1 MFKRILVDKTR
12 GINHYIEI
20 KPINILGFKWGEFVY
35 LTIDGIEK
43 SFVNESN
50 DRVKVLDDINIDVEK
65 GSFVSIVGPSGCGK
79 STLLYLIAGL
89 DKADEGEIRVA
100 GKVVTKPGPE
110 RVVVFQEAG
119 LFPWL
124 TVIENITYGLLLKKM
139 PKEQAK
145 AKALDILKMVH
156 LSRYVDSYPH
166 QLSGGMKQRVAIARA
181 LVMEPDI
188 LLMDEPFSALD
199 EQTRMVLHKELLEIW
214 RKTKVTIFFV
224 THNIRE
230 AVLLSE
236 QIIVFATRPGK
247 IKETITVP
255 SMKDG
260 VMPDSVTLNTEQKV
274 LSILQEEIEKVLKE
288 EMGDDYSFKT
298 NHIHRNDSGD
308 MGSHI

>member
-1 MFKRILVDKTR
+1 M
-12 GINHYIEI
+12 
-20 KPINILGFKWGEFVY
+20 Y

-43 SFVNESN
+43 SFKNEKKESI
-50 DRVKVLDDINIDVEK
+50 KVLDKINIEVEK

-89 DKADEGEIRVA
+89 DKADTGEIRVA
-100 GKVVTKPGPE
+100 GKKVVKPGPE

-124 TVIENITYGLLLKKM
+124 TVLENVTYGLKIKKM
-139 PKEQAK
+139 PKEEAK

-230 AVLLSE
+230 AVQLSE
-236 QIIVFATRPGK
+236 KIIVFATRPGK
-247 IKETITVP
+247 IKETISVP

-260 VMPDSVTLNTEQKV
+260 VMPDSVTLHTEQRV

-288 EMGDDYSFKT
+288 EMGNDYSFKT
-298 NHIHRNDSGD
+298 NHIHRDDSGD

>member
-1 MFKRILVDKTR
+1 M
-12 GINHYIEI
+12 
-20 KPINILGFKWGEFVY
+20 Y

-43 SFVNESN
+43 SFKNEKKESI
-50 DRVKVLDDINIDVEK
+50 KVLDKINIEVEK

-89 DKADEGEIRVA
+89 DKADVGEIRVA
-100 GKVVTKPGPE
+100 GKKVVKPGPE

-124 TVIENITYGLLLKKM
+124 TVLENVTYGLKIKKM
-139 PKEQAK
+139 PKEEAK
-145 AKALDILKMVH
+145 ARALDILKMVH

-230 AVLLSE
+230 AVQLSE
-236 QIIVFATRPGK
+236 KIIVFATRPGK
-247 IKETITVP
+247 IKETISVP

-260 VMPDSVTLNTEQKV
+260 VMPDSVTLHTEQRV

-288 EMGDDYSFKT
+288 EMGNDYSFKT
-298 NHIHRNDSGD
+298 NHIHRDDSGD

>member
-1 MFKRILVDKTR
+1 M
-12 GINHYIEI
+12 
-20 KPINILGFKWGEFVY
+20 Y

-43 SFVNESN
+43 SFLNEKKESI
-50 DRVKVLDDINIDVEK
+50 KVLDEINIEVEK

-89 DKADEGEIRVA
+89 DKADKGEIRVA
-100 GKVVTKPGPE
+100 GKKVMKPGPE

-124 TVIENITYGLLLKKM
+124 TVLENVTYGLKLKKM
-139 PKEQAK
+139 PKEEAK
-145 AKALDILKMVH
+145 SKALDILKMVH

-230 AVLLSE
+230 AVQLSE
-236 QIIVFATRPGK
+236 RIIVFATRPGK
-247 IKETITVP
+247 IKETISVP

-260 VMPDSVTLNTEQKV
+260 VMPDSVTLNTEQRV

-288 EMGDDYSFKT
+288 EMGNDYSFKT
-298 NHIHRNDSGD
+298 NHIHRDDSGD

>member
-1 MFKRILVDKTR
+1 M
-12 GINHYIEI
+12 
-20 KPINILGFKWGEFVY
+20 Y

-43 SFVNESN
+43 SFKNEKKESI
-50 DRVKVLDDINIDVEK
+50 KVLDEINIEVEK

-89 DKADEGEIRVA
+89 DKADTGEIRVA
-100 GKVVTKPGPE
+100 GKKVVKPGPE

-124 TVIENITYGLLLKKM
+124 TVLENVTYGLKLKKM
-139 PKEQAK
+139 PNEEAK

-230 AVLLSE
+230 AVQLSE
-236 QIIVFATRPGK
+236 KIIVFATRPGK
-247 IKETITVP
+247 IKETISVP

-260 VMPDSVTLNTEQKV
+260 VMPDSVTLHTEQRV

-288 EMGDDYSFKT
+288 EMGNDYSFKT
-298 NHIHRNDSGD
+298 NHIHRDDSGD

>member
-1 MFKRILVDKTR
+1 M
-12 GINHYIEI
+12 
-20 KPINILGFKWGEFVY
+20 Y
-35 LTIDGIEK
+35 LTIDNVTK
-43 SFVNESN
+43 HFLNEQKQK
-50 DRVKVLDDINIDVEK
+50 VKVLDDINLEVEK

-89 DKADEGEIRVA
+89 DQPDSGDIHVA
-100 GKVVTKPGPE
+100 GNKVNKPGPD

-124 TVIENITYGLLLKKM
+124 TVLGNVTYGLKLKKM
-139 PKEQAK
+139 SATK
-145 AKALDILKMVH
+145 ANEKALEVLKMVH
-156 LSRYVDSYPH
+156 LSKYVHSYPH

-230 AVLLSE
+230 AVQLAE
-236 QIIVFATRPGK
+236 RIVVFATRPGK
-247 IKETITVP
+247 IKEIIAVP
-255 SMKDG
+255 AMRDG

-288 EMGDDYSFKT
+288 EMGNDYSFKT
-298 NHIHRNDSGD
+298 GHLHRYDSGD

>member
-1 MFKRILVDKTR
+1 M
-12 GINHYIEI
+12 
-20 KPINILGFKWGEFVY
+20 Y
-35 LTIDGIEK
+35 LTIDGVEK
-43 SFVNESN
+43 SFVH
-50 DRVKVLDDINIDVEK
+50 DGQDVKVLDNINLQVEK

-89 DKADEGEIRVA
+89 EKTDIGEIKVA
-100 GKVVTKPGPE
+100 DKKVNKPGPE
-110 RVVVFQEAG
+110 RVVVFQESG

-124 TVIENITYGLLLKKM
+124 TVLENVTYGLQLKKM
-139 PKEQAK
+139 SKEEANEK
-145 AKALDILKMVH
+145 ARKILKMVH
-156 LSRYVDSYPH
+156 LSQYVDAYPH
-166 QLSGGMKQRVAIARA
+166 QLSGGMKQRVSIARA

-199 EQTRMVLHKELLEIW
+199 EQTRMVLHQELLDIW

-236 QIIVFATRPGK
+236 KIVVFATRPGK
-247 IKETITVP
+247 IKATIPVP
-255 SMKDG
+255 TMKDG
-260 VMPDSVTLNTEQKV
+260 MPDSVTLNVEQRV

-288 EMGDDYSFKT
+288 EMGDDYSLKT
-298 NHIHRNDSGD
+298 NHVHRDHSGD

>member
-1 MFKRILVDKTR
+1 M
-12 GINHYIEI
+12 
-20 KPINILGFKWGEFVY
+20 Y

-43 SFVNESN
+43 SFKNEKKESI
-50 DRVKVLDDINIDVEK
+50 KVLDKINIEVEK

-89 DKADEGEIRVA
+89 DKADVGEIRVA
-100 GKVVTKPGPE
+100 GKKVVKPGPE

-124 TVIENITYGLLLKKM
+124 TVLENVTYGLKLKKM
-139 PKEQAK
+139 PKEEAK

-230 AVLLSE
+230 AVQLSE
-236 QIIVFATRPGK
+236 KIIVFATRPGK
-247 IKETITVP
+247 IKETISVP

-260 VMPDSVTLNTEQKV
+260 VMPDSVTLHTEQRV

-288 EMGDDYSFKT
+288 EIGNDYSFKT
-298 NHIHRNDSGD
+298 NHIHRDDSGD

>member
-1 MFKRILVDKTR
+1 M
-12 GINHYIEI
+12 
-20 KPINILGFKWGEFVY
+20 Y

-43 SFVNESN
+43 SFKNEKKESI
-50 DRVKVLDDINIDVEK
+50 KVLDKINIEVEK

-89 DKADEGEIRVA
+89 DKADTGEIRVA
-100 GKVVTKPGPE
+100 GKKVVKPGPE

-124 TVIENITYGLLLKKM
+124 TVLENVTYGLKLKKM
-139 PKEQAK
+139 PKEEAK

-230 AVLLSE
+230 AVQLSE
-236 QIIVFATRPGK
+236 KIIVFATRPGK
-247 IKETITVP
+247 IKETISVP

-260 VMPDSVTLNTEQKV
+260 VMPDSVTLHTEQRV

-288 EMGDDYSFKT
+288 EMGNDYSFKT
-298 NHIHRNDSGD
+298 NHIHRDDSGD